1 MRYLAKVV
9 LACAVFCAAQ
19 VNAEPVVLGLRLQE
33 GATYNWVS
41 VNERAS
47 DSAKGRQ
54 SSKATTPVSLLVL
67 KASKDAF
74 LLELG
79 YGKSELA
86 MPTESPEA
94 LRFLNDVQEIVQSL
108 KFRVVVDNRGQ
119 ILDLQNFEEVQV
131 AVKGL
136 IDKLAASAKNGLPEQ
151 VKTQLQAM
159 FSTKQAI
166 VGAML
171 KDLPLLFVGATADP
185 NANGPRKFESEMVNP
200 FGGAPFKT
208 SGVTT
213 VSKRPDNKS
222 TLQLE
227 TLQSV
232 KAESVAQLVSQMA
245 QGKMSKSDEE
255 NMRKQL
261 NGMSIKDN
269 LKATVDLN
277 TGLSSHVRFVRTT
290 TLQDTKRVDI
300 REFSLVK

>member
-1 MRYLAKVV
+1 MRYLAKVA
-9 LACAVFCAAQ
+9 LACVVFCAAQ
-19 VNAEPVVLGLRLQE
+19 ANAEPVVLGLRLQE
-33 GATYNWVS
+33 GAAYNWVS

-47 DSAKGRQ
+47 DSAKGKQ
-54 SSKATTPVSLLVL
+54 ASKATTPVSLLVL
-67 KASKDAF
+67 KASKDTF
-74 LLELG
+74 LVELG

-86 MPTESPEA
+86 MPAENPEA

-108 KFRVVVDNRGQ
+108 KFRVIVDNRGQ

-131 AVKGL
+131 AVKNL

-151 VKTQLQAM
+151 VRTQLQAM

-171 KDLPLLFVGATADP
+171 KDLPLLFVGASANP
-185 NANGPRKFESEMVNP
+185 NAKAPVKFESEMANP
-200 FGGAPFKT
+200 FGGAPFRT

-213 VSKRPDNKS
+213 VSRRPDNKS
-222 TLQLE
+222 ILLLE
-227 TLQSV
+227 TFQSV
-232 KAESVAQLVSQMA
+232 KAESVAQLISQLA

-261 NGMSIKDN
+261 HGMTIKDN

-277 TGLSSHVRFVRTT
+277 TGLSSNVRFVRTT
-290 TLQDTKRVDI
+290 TLQDTKRVDS